1 MYASDEILS
10 AAKAIRPHLTRL
22 LGSENDTFALELD
35 RLLDEAAAG
44 RSVNRQVGTLLA
56 STEATRSWTRF
67 FLNGEERAVVGTVR
81 GYAPPPGESQAPVP
95 ARLYACPEPDCT
107 TVWRCR
113 SAGQPIP
120 RCPEHRL
127 LVQPQ
132 A

>member
-1 MYASDEILS
+1 MYASDEILA

-22 LGSENDTFALELD
+22 LAAENATVAMELD
-35 RLLDEAAAG
+35 RLLDEAAVG
-44 RSVNRQVGTLLA
+44 RSVDRPLSALLA
-56 STEATRSWTRF
+56 STEATRNWTRF

-95 ARLYACPEPDCT
+95 ARLYACPQPGCP

-120 RCPEHRL
+120 RCPEHRQM
-127 LVQPQ
+127 VQPL